1 LTILNRYITR
11 EFLKVFFLSLSA
23 FVVIYLIVDILENIN
38 QFLKRDVPPSSIIE
52 FFVFKIPPI
61 IVQVTPVATLLSS
74 IITLGILSRNSELI
88 AIMASGINIYRI
100 IVPIVGFSFLVSIA
114 SFMGNE
120 SIVPYTNQRLKHIE
134 NTELKKKKPLISF
147 KQNRIWYRSKNAIYN
162 IDLFDPTQNTLKG
175 ITIFYFDRE
184 FNLNHRIDA
193 RMAKWIDKEWH
204 FFKIASRIFDNGKE
218 IKMEKWDK
226 KIIPLPE
233 VADDF
238 KFAEKS
244 ADEMS
249 YRDLKSYVN
258 KIKAEGYDATKY
270 LVDLHAKLAFPFAS
284 LIMSLIGIPFALKT
298 GREKGIISGIGI
310 SILISFGYWIM
321 FSFTLSFGHGGVLP
335 PIVSAWI
342 SNFTFLTIGII
353 MLLNVR

>member
-1 LTILNRYITR
+1 MTILNRYITI
-11 EFLKVFFLSLSA
+11 EFLKVFLLSLSA
-23 FVVIYLIVDILENIN
+23 FVVIYLIVDVLENIN
-38 QFLKRDVPPSSIIE
+38 QFLKRDVPTSSIIE
-52 FFVFKIPPI
+52 FFLFKIPPI
-61 IVQVTPVATLLSS
+61 VVQVTPVATLLSS

-100 IVPIVGFSFLVSIA
+100 LVLVLGFSFLVSIV
-114 SFMGNE
+114 SLVVNE
-120 SIVPYTNQRLKHIE
+120 SIVPYTNQRVKYIE

-162 IDLFDPTQNTLKG
+162 IDLFDPTQNTLQG

-184 FNLNHRIDA
+184 FNLIQRIDA
-193 RMAKWIDKEWH
+193 RTAKWINKKWLFH
-204 FFKIASRIFDNGKE
+204 NVSSRFFENGKE
-218 IKMEKWDK
+218 INMEKWER
-226 KIIPLPE
+226 KIIALPE

-238 KFAEKS
+238 KIVEKS

-249 YRDLKSYVN
+249 YRGLKSYVK

-298 GREKGIISGIGI
+298 KREKGIISGVGM

-321 FSFTLSFGHGGVLP
+321 FSLTLSFGHGGILP

-342 SNFTFLTIGII
+342 SNFTFLIIGIF
-353 MLLNVR
+353 MLLHMI